1 MEEHVAQR
9 HVHDLADL
17 RARHGGQGQT
27 RRLFS
32 ELLGTGILT
41 FVAAGGPVI
50 AAVSTTSPSP
60 TAQVVAPALA
70 VLALI
75 YSLGPISGAHFN
87 PAVTVAVLIARRISA
102 SLAGLYVLTPL
113 VAAVVAGLLLLA
125 VFPGSAWQPVH
136 LGTPALGNGTS
147 FGTGVLLEAI
157 LTFFLVFAVFG
168 VAVDVRG
175 PFKGIA
181 GFGIG
186 LVLGFDILMG
196 GPLTGAAMNPARAF
210 GPALVSG
217 FWQDGLVY
225 WIGPLLGAAIA
236 AGIYGYLLLPGAST
250 VDAGAPREP
259 GVQRSSR

>member
-1 MEEHVAQR
+1 VLTRATGRSLIGEFVGTFALVFIGAGSIVTDHLTKGSLG
-9 HVHDLADL
+9 LA
-17 RARHGGQGQT
+17 G
-27 RRLFS
+27 
-32 ELLGTGILT
+32 
-41 FVAAGGPVI
+41 I
-50 AAVSTTSPSP
+50 AA
-60 TAQVVAPALA
+60 AHAL
-70 VLALI
+70 VLAI
-75 YSLGPISGAHFN
+75 MISALGHISGGHFN
-87 PAVTVAVLIARRISA
+87 PAVTVALLIARRISIT
-102 SLAGLYVLTPL
+102 LAGLYVVTQLL
-113 VAAVVAGLLLLA
+113 AAVVAGLFLLA
-125 VFPGSAWQPVH
+125 VFPSSAWQPVH
-136 LGTPALGNGTS
+136 LGTPALGNGAT

-217 FWQDGLVY
+217 FWQDALVY
-225 WIGPLLGAAIA
+225 WIGPLLGAAAA

-250 VDAGAPREP
+250 VDAGAPRER
-259 GVQRSSR
+259 GIQRSSR